1 MNSIKFHN
9 FEEAGKRVLKYLH
22 EHFGFGLWMITRVEN
37 DNWIILQSEN
47 EKYDIQQGQVFRWS
61 DSYCYHMVQG
71 KTPKIAPCSNNIEVY
86 ANASI
91 NQHLEIQSYIGEP
104 LLNEDGSVFGSICG
118 IDTEV
123 KSDDLIK
130 DAPILELLGSLL
142 STILQ
147 SELREN
153 QQRRLRERFEVEAL
167 TDGLTGLY
175 NRRAWDSLLKLEEER
190 CQRYGLPATIF
201 SLDLNDL
208 KLINDQFG
216 HDRGDQ
222 LIQNTAELLKMNMRA
237 NDVIA
242 RLGGDEF
249 VILCPEMSCCAAD
262 ALSERLVMKFAEADI
277 HVAIGYASRQLNT
290 TLDAVLIEADKNMYA
305 HKKRVKDQQL

>member
-9 FEEAGKRVLKYLH
+9 FEEAGKRVLQYLH

-37 DNWIILQSEN
+37 ENWIILQSEN
-47 EKYDIQQGQVFRWS
+47 EKYDIQPGEVFRWV

-71 KTPKIAPCSNNIEVY
+71 KTPKIAPCSKKIEVY
-86 ANASI
+86 AKAPI
-91 NQHLEIQSYIGEP
+91 NQHLTIEAYIGEP
-104 LLNEDGSVFGSICG
+104 LLNEDGSVFGTICG

-123 KSDDLIK
+123 KPDYLLK
-130 DAPILELLGSLL
+130 DAGIVELLGSLL

-175 NRRAWDSLLKLEEER
+175 NRRAWDSLIDQEEQR
-190 CQRYGLPATIF
+190 CQRFGLAASIF

-208 KLINDQFG
+208 KQVNDQFG
-216 HDRGDQ
+216 HDQGDC
-222 LIQNTAELLKMNMRA
+222 LIQQTASLLEKNMRS

-249 VILCPEMSCCAAD
+249 VILCPEMTLNDAD
-262 ALSERLVMKFAEADI
+262 SLLNRLLSLFDEANI
-277 HVAIGYASRQLNT
+277 QVAIGYSSRELNSN
-290 TLDAVLIEADKNMYA
+290 LNQALIRADKNMYM
-305 HKKRVKDQQL
+305 HKKQSKATS

>member
-1 MNSIKFHN
+1 MMNMQFHN
-9 FEEAGKRVLKYLH
+9 FEEAGKRVLKFLH

-37 DNWIILQSEN
+37 DKWIILQSEN
-47 EKYDIQQGQVFRWS
+47 EKYNIKQGQVFRWS

-71 KTPKIAPCSNNIEVY
+71 KTPKIAPCSKKIEVY
-86 ANASI
+86 AQAGI
-91 NQHLEIQSYIGEP
+91 NQHLEIASYIGEP

-118 IDTEV
+118 IDTET
-123 KSDDLIK
+123 KSEDILK
-130 DAPILELLGSLL
+130 DAPIIELLGSLL

-147 SELREN
+147 GELREN

-175 NRRAWDSLLKLEEER
+175 NRRAWGRLLNQEEDR

-208 KLINDQFG
+208 KHVNDQFG
-216 HDRGDQ
+216 HAQGDL
-222 LIQNTAELLKMNMRA
+222 LIQNAANLLTHNMRS

-242 RLGGDEF
+242 RIGGDEF
-249 VILCPEMSCCAAD
+249 VILCPEMTILD
-262 ALSERLVMKFAEADI
+262 AERLLDRLLVIFDEANI
-277 HVAIGYASRQLNT
+277 QVAIGYASRQLNT
-290 TLDAVLIEADKNMYA
+290 KLQNVLVQADQNMYL
-305 HKKRVKDQQL
+305 HKKYSKRVDG